1 MALALSGQE
10 MARPWVGVYYTM
22 ITRQIAT
29 DLSLP
34 VEEGALVDAG
44 PNGAPAV
51 FPGSPGEQAGLQA
64 GDIITSLGGRRVEE
78 GRDLATLLLPYR
90 PDDVV
95 ALTVLRGG
103 ETLEVEVTLGTLPGE
118 R

>member
-1 MALALSGQE
+1 
-10 MARPWVGVYYTM
+10 
-22 ITRQIAT
+22 
-29 DLSLP
+29 
-34 VEEGALVDAG
+34 
-44 PNGAPAV
+44 
-51 FPGSPGEQAGLQA
+51 
-64 GDIITSLGGRRVEE
+64 VEE